1 MKKIIYSFLFSF
13 IIACPSLAQDQQIII
28 QKMKEEVTY
37 LASDKLEGRATGTPS
52 EKMAAKYISSKFKEY
67 NLAEKGEDGQPGLPG
82 SDEDFRTLTALP
94 HYALVNPPFEGGLC
108 EE

>member
-1 MKKIIYSFLFSF
+1 MFLKTTTKITILTMKKIIYSFLFSF
-13 IIACPSLAQDQQIII
+13 IIAFASLAQDQQIII

-67 NLAEKGEDGQPGLPG
+67 NLAEKGNLLPI
-82 SDEDFRTLTALP
+82 F
-94 HYALVNPPFEGGLC
+94 
-108 EE
+108 